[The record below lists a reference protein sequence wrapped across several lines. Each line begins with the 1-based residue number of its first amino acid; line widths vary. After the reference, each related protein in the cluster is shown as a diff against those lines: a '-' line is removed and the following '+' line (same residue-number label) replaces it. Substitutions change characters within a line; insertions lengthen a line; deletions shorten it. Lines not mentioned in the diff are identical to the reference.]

1 MTELNL
7 DIETYSSVD
16 LKRFGV
22 YAYTRAPDFKIL
34 MCGWALDDDPV
45 QVAESFGDIY
55 SIPGLWDNEVLK
67 VAHNAPFERI
77 CFSEMARRSLE
88 LEPYEYLDPEHWHDT
103 AAISALKG
111 YPRSLDGVAKALRTE
126 QKDSAG
132 TRLINLF
139 CKPQRAFNYERAYT
153 PEEKPKEWAEFLE
166 YCAQDVVTHRAVHRR
181 LGGWPSDD
189 RERQVFLTDQRIND
203 RGIKLNRELAE
214 AGFKARTRNNG
225 IAGREIIELTGANT
239 PNSLAHIKKWLAA
252 KGCDIPDMKAETIEK
267 WLKKPGLDPQV
278 RRVLVLRQELGLTAP
293 QKYEVALGSVIGD
306 DRVHGQFMYHGA
318 HTGRWTSRGMQ
329 LHNLP
334 RHSFKSELLRD
345 FFDTDEEHEAAMR
358 KDIELKT
365 IMAQL
370 DLLLGMGETT
380 TDDLKR
386 MVRSVLVGPFTI
398 VDYSAIEARVL
409 AWLAGEEW
417 VLQAFRDGK
426 DLYVVQADKMTT
438 PSKKMERRDGKIAV
452 LALGYQGA
460 IGSLQAMGAE
470 GTDEELLPLVQAY
483 RASVPHIVEF
493 WADVETAFKRGG
505 EVGAGFV
512 NIEKDGLDRIV
523 HLPSGRD
530 IVYHGFKMVTR
541 RVKTKYGVKDKVVPS
556 FIDPRNGFRSTTYG
570 GRLVENMTQAVARD
584 VMADAMVRLDAAG
597 YAIVAHVHD
606 EVVTEGTD
614 EDNVLRI
621 MTEMPSWATGM
632 PIGGESF
639 TAPFY
644 IKG

>member
-1 MTELNL
+1 MTELSL

-22 YAYTRAPDFKIL
+22 YAYTASPDFKIL

-45 QVAESFGDIY
+45 KVVESQQDIY
-55 SIPGLWDNEVLK
+55 GIPGLWDNDVLK
-67 VAHNAPFERI
+67 VAHNAPFERV
-77 CFSEMARRSLE
+77 CFSEMARRVLE
-88 LEPYEYLDPEHWHDT
+88 LEPYEYLDPEYWHDT
-103 AAISALKG
+103 AAVSALKG
-111 YPRSLDGVAKALRTE
+111 YPRSLEGVSKALGTA

-139 CKPQRAFNYERAYT
+139 CKPQRALNYERAYL
-153 PEEKPKEWAEFLE
+153 PEEKPKEWQEFLD
-166 YCAQDVVTHRAVHRR
+166 YCGQDVVTHRDVHRR
-181 LGGWPSDD
+181 LGGWPEDD
-189 RERQVFLTDQRIND
+189 RERQIFLTDQRIND
-203 RGIKLNRELAE
+203 RGIKLNVELAE

-239 PNSLAHIKKWLAA
+239 PNSLVAIKKWLADR
-252 KGCDIPDMKAETIEK
+252 GCSIPDMKAETIEK

-293 QKYEVALGSVIGD
+293 QKYEVALRSVLPDG
-306 DRVHGQFMYHGA
+306 RVRGQFVYHGA

-334 RHSFKSELLRD
+334 RHSFKSDLE
-345 FFDTDEEHEAAMR
+345 DEAEAR
-358 KDIELKT
+358 KEIELKT

-438 PSKKMERRDGKIAV
+438 PTKKMERRDGKIAV

-460 IGSLQAMGAE
+460 IGSLQNMGAE
-470 GTDEELLPLVQAY
+470 GTEEELLPLVQAY

-493 WADVETAFKRGG
+493 WADVETAFRRGG

-512 NIEKDGLDRIV
+512 SIEKTGRDGKDRTV

-541 RVKTKYGVKDKVVPS
+541 RVQTKYGPKDKVMPS
-556 FIDPRNGFRSTTYG
+556 FVDPRNGFRSTTYG

-597 YAIVAHVHD
+597 YEIVAHVHD
-606 EVVTEGTD
+606 EVVVEGTD

-621 MTEMPSWATGM
+621 MTEMPAWATGM

>member
-16 LKRFGV
+16 LKKFGV
-22 YAYTRAPDFKIL
+22 YAYTASPDFKIL
-34 MCGWALDDDPV
+34 MCGWGLDDDPIT
-45 QVAESFGDIY
+45 VATSEWDIY
-55 SIPGLWDNEVLK
+55 NIPGLWDNDVLK
-67 VAHNAPFERI
+67 VAHNAPFERV
-77 CFSEMARRSLE
+77 CFSEMARRQLD
-88 LEPYEYLDPEHWHDT
+88 LEPYEYLPPEHWHDT
-103 AAISALKG
+103 AAMAALKG
-111 YPRSLDGVAKALRTE
+111 YPRSLEGAAKALGGE
-126 QKDSAG
+126 LKDSAG

-139 CKPQRAFNYERAYT
+139 CKPQRAFNYERAYL
-153 PEEKPKEWAEFLE
+153 PEEKPKEWAEFIE
-166 YCAQDVVTHRAVHRR
+166 YCRQDVVTHRDVHRK
-181 LGGWPSDD
+181 LGGWPEDD

-203 RGIKLNRELAE
+203 RGIKLNVELAKK
-214 AGFKARTRNNG
+214 GFAARTRNNG
-225 IAGREIIELTGANT
+225 IAGREIITLTGANT
-239 PNSLAHIKKWLAA
+239 PGSLAHIKRWLADR
-252 KGCDIPDMKAETIEK
+252 GCDIPDMKAPTIEA
-267 WLKKPGLDPQV
+267 WLKKPGLDPGV

-293 QKYEVALGSVIGD
+293 QKYEVALGSVLGD
-306 DRVHGQFMYHGA
+306 GRVRGQFMYHGA

-334 RHSFKSELLRD
+334 RYSFKSDLE
-345 FFDTDEEHEAAMR
+345 DEEAAR
-358 KDIELKT
+358 REVLLKT
-365 IMAQL
+365 LMAQL
-370 DLLLGMGETT
+370 DLLLDLGETS

-386 MVRSVLVGPFTI
+386 LVRSVLVGPFTI

-417 VLQAFRDGK
+417 VLQAFRDGL
-426 DLYVVQADKMTT
+426 DLYVVQAEKMTT
-438 PSKKMERRDGKIAV
+438 PTKKMERRDGKIAV

-470 GTDEELLPLVQAY
+470 GTDEELLPLVRAY
-483 RASVPHIVEF
+483 RESVPNIVAF
-493 WADVETAFKRGG
+493 WADVEDAFRRGG

-512 NIEKDGLDRIV
+512 NIEKTGRDGRDRTV

-541 RVKTKYGVKDKVVPS
+541 TVKTKYGEKKKLMPS
-556 FIDPRNGFRSTTYG
+556 FIDPRSGFRSTTYG

-597 YAIVAHVHD
+597 YEIVAHVHD
-606 EVVTEGTD
+606 EVVVEGTD
-614 EDNVLRI
+614 EAGVLSL
-621 MTEMPSWATGM
+621 MTEMPDWATGM